1 MGHGFKTV
9 RKRVGVWAW
18 CATFALSALWVG
30 GACAEAVEP
39 AGSDAEVIAAA
50 AERLR
55 QRDAAMQSAAR
66 PPLTPTT
73 PASPVVMDPME
84 RQPLGQPGDEPA
96 LTTATESLLIGP
108 EDAKGTGSGWMLNTM
123 TALGV
128 VLGIVLL
135 IRWGYAK
142 LGGKVVGRGGAGATA
157 VVEVLSRSMIA
168 PRNHVLL
175 LRVGGRVLVVSDSS
189 AGTRT
194 LCEVTDP
201 VEVADLMQAVEASKP
216 TSVTGGF
223 GKVLSGVSAGYE
235 PDVSETGGDEGEHRV
250 DRVRDL
256 VSGLQAKLRFVSGG
270 STSKGG
276 VA

>member
-1 MGHGFKTV
+1 M
-9 RKRVGVWAW
+9 
-18 CATFALSALWVG
+18 
-30 GACAEAVEP
+30 ACAEDADP
-39 AGSDAEVIAAA
+39 AGSDTDVIAAA

-55 QRDAAMQSAAR
+55 QRDAAMQSGPRSALNPLAAGAVA
-66 PPLTPTT
+66 
-73 PASPVVMDPME
+73 PAPMDPME
-84 RQPLGQPGDEPA
+84 RQPLGQPDDEGA
-96 LTTATESLLIGP
+96 LTTATEALLIGP
-108 EDAKGTGSGWMLNTM
+108 EDAAGSGSGWMLNTM

-135 IRWGYAK
+135 IRWGYAR
-142 LGGKVVGRGGAGATA
+142 LGGKVVGGGLFGLGGRSGVAGPA

-216 TSVTGGF
+216 TSATGGF